1 MMQIRD
7 NNREELMVTCTV
19 KVPEPLATQVTVLI
33 IGLII
38 YPFIARHVRKCCLEL
53 QNEIL
58 YLHTRKLVV
67 VIKVTRKKNV
77 SNDLLP
83 SMSYFYLHRG

>member
-7 NNREELMVTCTV
+7 NNCEELMDTCTV

-38 YPFIARHVRKCCLEL
+38 YSFIARHVRSCCLEL

-58 YLHTRKLVV
+58 YLHTRKLVA
-67 VIKVTRKKNV
+67 VIKVTRKK
-77 SNDLLP
+77 
-83 SMSYFYLHRG
+83 RIK